1 MVSCMGIP
9 NLRNSQYKKLHRV
22 ESTPST
28 QIVSYHEILSVF
40 NQSNF
45 NVAKFPKFSP
55 WAPINTVQ
63 CTIRTSTDATQESSG
78 FQWRNSPVLCCG
90 TQISEVPALNSERE
104 GNETQHCPHF
114 HWSGLPVLMGGT
126 FINVEV
132 MRYSRTVCNVEISD
146 SPHST
151 LNIELTVTGPL
162 LFKGVKEIHHP
173 GIRQMH

>member
-78 FQWRNSPVLCCG
+78 FQWRNSPKSCCG

-114 HWSGLPVLMGGT
+114 QAWLAGIGT
-126 FINVEV
+126 GSNWIEDSVESLFDL
-132 MRYSRTVCNVEISD
+132 RESSNHRTWFQE
-146 SPHST
+146 
-151 LNIELTVTGPL
+151 E
-162 LFKGVKEIHHP
+162 F
-173 GIRQMH
+173 